1 MLRGRTVGSG
11 SGEQAEPERRFQAG
25 FFGGD
30 LQVGVGASFPSKLHV
45 LRLHVALLFHL
56 VHFQLELAAVPDELR

>member
-1 MLRGRTVGSG
+1 MLRGCTVGSG

-30 LQVGVGASFPSKLHV
+30 LQVGVGASFPSERSV
-45 LRLHVALLFHL
+45 LRLHVALLVHL
-56 VHFQLELAAVPDELR
+56 VHLQLELAAVTDELG